1 MISVRWHEKAERR
14 GRMNSLIWIGQVA
27 LACVFLISGTF
38 KLFAFRPLMQARENR
53 TQSHSTVASIGTV
66 FIGLIEVVL
75 AFGVLMPDMFTP
87 DGMVPEF
94 VIARCCAAGLALLMV
109 GAGIYHVRRREPA
122 AAAVATFLL
131 ALFVIVGR
139 WPY

>member
-1 MISVRWHEKAERR
+1 
-14 GRMNSLIWIGQVA
+14 MNGLIWIGQVA
-27 LACVFLISGTF
+27 LACVFLTSGTF
-38 KLFAFRPLMQARENR
+38 KLLAFRPLMQAVESR
-53 TQSHSTVASIGTV
+53 THIHFDLAPMRARI
-66 FIGLIEVVL
+66 IGLVEVLL
-75 AFGVLMPDMFTP
+75 AFGVLMPDIYTP

-109 GAGIYHVRRREPA
+109 GAAIYHMRRKEHA
-122 AAAVATFLL
+122 ALDIAMFLL